1 MIGGTLT
8 AEGTFVFSCLWRFFY
23 YWVAYI
29 CSFVKLFYVAKICG
43 GPSMRPVVQL
53 KNFKPIPSRVLS
65 LSIKY

>member
-53 KNFKPIPSRVLS
+53 SLKFTITMCVLS
-65 LSIKY
+65 LSLCE